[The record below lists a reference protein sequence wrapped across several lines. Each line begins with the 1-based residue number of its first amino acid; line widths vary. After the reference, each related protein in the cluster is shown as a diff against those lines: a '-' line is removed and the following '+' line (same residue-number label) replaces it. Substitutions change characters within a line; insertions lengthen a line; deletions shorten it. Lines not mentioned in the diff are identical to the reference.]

1 MTWRLHPSY
10 IQFIW
15 YGEPYSLA
23 DWRHKLH
30 SWANSS
36 SFHAH
41 NSYLEACSWFSDM
54 LISPKAQHGFY
65 REFVFWGEGMSAL
78 WWCQVESGFN
88 LIWQTA
94 VLCKYHS
101 RDLLCLCGAPV
112 AHPSRKT
119 RKNRKTT
126 QTSPSNCKADI
137 LLEKRDITGS
147 QGTWKHHFSAYKNIY
162 RFIKYKKSKL

>member
-65 REFVFWGEGMSAL
+65 REFVFWGAGMSAL

-112 AHPSRKT
+112 AHPSQNLTVKQP
-119 RKNRKTT
+119 KPHH
-126 QTSPSNCKADI
+126 QTARPIFCW
-137 LLEKRDITGS
+137 RR
-147 QGTWKHHFSAYKNIY
+147 GTSLGHKVPENIIFLPIKI
-162 RFIKYKKSKL
+162 FIDL